1 MKLRCHAIIAQLLR
15 LLVAGG
21 QRPGPRIRAERRPSM
36 SDQSGLRGRP
46 KLPELHPARAGPG
59 DAVRGRHER
68 HHGPQRDR
76 PVVVLADRQQ
86 VQAGAQD
93 GAQAAARLR
102 RVQRVQLQPP
112 GQRHQGGRPPM
123 W

>member
-1 MKLRCHAIIAQLLR
+1 MLNSRVCFFSA
-15 LLVAGG
+15 AGG

-59 DAVRGRHER
+59 DVVRGRHER

-76 PVVVLADRQQ
+76 PVALLAHLQQ
-86 VQAGAQD
+86 VQARPQD
-93 GAQAAARLR
+93 GAQTAARLR

-112 GQRHQGGRPPM
+112 RQRHQGGRHPRR
-123 W
+123 